1 MNHGQINGVNIFKFK
16 YLGSWSTLSMP
27 GDVGGGG
34 IQLRSIFLKPA
45 AFEVLRTNFGSE
57 KVYFQKV
64 ST

>member
-1 MNHGQINGVNIFKFK
+1 MAKLMVSISLNLNTLVLGQPFQCPVMWGV
-16 YLGSWSTLSMP
+16 
-27 GDVGGGG
+27 GG
-34 IQLRSIFLKPA
+34 IQLRSIFLKLA